1 MLDSVESKT
10 LQYFFFLK
18 LRGQEMLKKNGSG
31 LLLSLVLVL
40 CVPSVAFSEGYMG
53 TGMGIMSVSRD
64 ITEFNEAGR
73 TEGVLVSSF
82 SVDPYLAERE
92 PWGYVFRSAA
102 AGYFFE
108 HLPWL
113 GFEINYAINNHDMDA
128 AISAKIA
135 ENSKGLRE
143 DLNSADSTGVVDVS
157 HYSTVGVL
165 LKFRP
170 KNKTYAGF
178 GVFGGLGLGVDIIHV
193 KGVELLGANRVRQR
207 DAGEEMMLDLDLL
220 LSAGI
225 DYKIRKDAR
234 AYGEYKYKNA
244 NFGSSAFDGI
254 VDYEFDLEESSFTFG
269 FAYSF

>member
-1 MLDSVESKT
+1 ML
-10 LQYFFFLK
+10 
-18 LRGQEMLKKNGSG
+18 RKNGSG
-31 LLLSLVLVL
+31 LLLSLALVL
-40 CVPSVAFSEGYMG
+40 CVPSSAFSEGYMG
-53 TGMGIMSVSRD
+53 TRLGIMSMSRD
-64 ITEFNEAGR
+64 ITEFNRAGR
-73 TEGVLVSSF
+73 TAGVSVNRFSSA
-82 SVDPYLAERE
+82 PYLAERE
-92 PWGYVFRSAA
+92 SGGYFFKEAA

-135 ENSKGLRE
+135 KDSNGPRG
-143 DLNSADSTGVVDVS
+143 DLNSGEFIGAVDVS

>member
-1 MLDSVESKT
+1 MEPGG
-10 LQYFFFLK
+10 YF
-18 LRGQEMLKKNGSG
+18 
-31 LLLSLVLVL
+31 
-40 CVPSVAFSEGYMG
+40 
-53 TGMGIMSVSRD
+53 I
-64 ITEFNEAGR
+64 
-73 TEGVLVSSF
+73 
-82 SVDPYLAERE
+82 
-92 PWGYVFRSAA
+92 RSAA

-143 DLNSADSTGVVDVS
+143 DLNSANSTGVVDVS

-165 LKFRP
+165 LKLRP
-170 KNKTYAGF
+170 QRDKTYAGF
-178 GVFGGLGLGVDIIHV
+178 GVFGGLGLGVDILNVREVEFRDANQV
-193 KGVELLGANRVRQR
+193 KQR
-207 DAGEEMMLDLDLL
+207 DADGEVMMDLDLL

-225 DYKIRKDAR
+225 DFRIKKNAK

-244 NFGSSAFDGI
+244 GFGSSAFNGV

>member
-1 MLDSVESKT
+1 
-10 LQYFFFLK
+10 
-18 LRGQEMLKKNGSG
+18 MLKKNGSG

-113 GFEINYAINNHDMDA
+113 GVEVNYSINNHDLDT
-128 AISAKIA
+128 AISAKVA
-135 ENSKGLRE
+135 DDSDGPRRG
-143 DLNSADSTGVVDVS
+143 LNSGNFTGVVDVS
-157 HYSTVGVL
+157 HYSTIGFL
-165 LKFRP
+165 LKFSP
-170 KNKTYAGF
+170 QKEETYSGF
-178 GVFGGLGLGVDIIHV
+178 GLFGGLGFGVDILNV
-193 KGVELLGANRVRQR
+193 KGVEFLDTNRTKQR
-207 DAGEEMMLDLDLL
+207 DADEEIMLDLDFL
-220 LSAGI
+220 LSVGI
-225 DYKIRKDAR
+225 DYKIRNNAK

-244 NFGSSAFDGI
+244 SFGSSAFDGV

>member
-1 MLDSVESKT
+1 MELGG
-10 LQYFFFLK
+10 YF
-18 LRGQEMLKKNGSG
+18 
-31 LLLSLVLVL
+31 V
-40 CVPSVAFSEGYMG
+40 
-53 TGMGIMSVSRD
+53 
-64 ITEFNEAGR
+64 
-73 TEGVLVSSF
+73 
-82 SVDPYLAERE
+82 
-92 PWGYVFRSAA
+92 RSAA

-108 HLPWL
+108 RLPWL
-113 GFEINYAINNHDMDA
+113 GFEVNYAINNHDMNT

-135 ENSKGLRE
+135 KNSNGLRG
-143 DLNSADSTGVVDVS
+143 DLNPDDLKGVVDVS

-170 KNKTYAGF
+170 QKDKTYAGF

-225 DYKIRKDAR
+225 DYKIRKDAK

-244 NFGSSAFDGI
+244 NFGSSAFDGG

>member
-1 MLDSVESKT
+1 ML
-10 LQYFFFLK
+10 
-18 LRGQEMLKKNGSG
+18 RKNGSG
-31 LLLSLVLVL
+31 LVLILVLVL
-40 CVPSVAFSEGYMG
+40 CVPLSAFSEGYYIETGLG
-53 TGMGIMSVSRD
+53 TMSMSRD
-64 ITEFNEAGR
+64 VTEFNGVGR
-73 TEGVLVSSF
+73 TEGASANRFSSAP
-82 SVDPYLAERE
+82 DLAGME
-92 PWGYVFRSAA
+92 PGGYFIRSAA

-170 KNKTYAGF
+170 QKNKTYAGF

-207 DAGEEMMLDLDLL
+207 DAGREMILDLDFLF
-220 LSAGI
+220 SAGI
-225 DYKIRKDAR
+225 DYKILKNTK

-244 NFGSSAFDGI
+244 SFASSAFDGI
-254 VDYEFDLEESSFTFG
+254 VDYEFDLDESSFTFG
-269 FAYSF
+269 LAHSF

>member
-1 MLDSVESKT
+1 ML
-10 LQYFFFLK
+10 
-18 LRGQEMLKKNGSG
+18 RKNGAG

-40 CVPSVAFSEGYMG
+40 CVSSSAFSEGYIG
-53 TGMGIMSVSRD
+53 TGLGIMSVSRD
-64 ITEFNEAGR
+64 ITEFNGAGR
-73 TEGVLVSSF
+73 TEGVSVSRF
-82 SVDPYLAERE
+82 SSTPDLAEKG
-92 PWGYVFRSAA
+92 PGGYFLRSAA
-102 AGYFFE
+102 AGYFLE
-108 HLPWL
+108 RLPWL
-113 GFEINYAINNHDMDA
+113 GFEVHYAINNHDMDA

-170 KNKTYAGF
+170 QKNKTYAGF

-193 KGVELLGANRVRQR
+193 KEVELLDVNKVKQR
-207 DAGEEMMLDLDLL
+207 DVAGKMMLDLDLL

-225 DYKIRKDAR
+225 DYRIGKNTK
-234 AYGEYKYKNA
+234 AYSEYKYKNA
-244 NFGSSAFDGI
+244 NFGSSAFDGG